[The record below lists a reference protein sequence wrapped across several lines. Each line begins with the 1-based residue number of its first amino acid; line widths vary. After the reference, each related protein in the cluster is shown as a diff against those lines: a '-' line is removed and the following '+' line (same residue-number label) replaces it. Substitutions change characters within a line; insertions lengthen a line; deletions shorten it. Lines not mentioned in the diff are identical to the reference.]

1 MQDWVEVA
9 LRSLAG
15 FVILFILSRVF
26 VRKPLGESSLF
37 EFSMMG
43 AMAIIVAISSIQLA
57 IPIVLPITAAIVWG
71 ILMYGSSLLSQKNK
85 SFRSLF
91 LGDGIP
97 MIKDG
102 KILEDNMKKQRITTD
117 DLLSRLRS
125 KDVFQYAD
133 VEFAVLESSGEL
145 NILTKQEQQ
154 PITPKIM
161 KQNVPPIK
169 EPETVI
175 MDGRILNEPL
185 ATRGLS
191 HDWLQTELQKR
202 DASVENVFVAQVDEY
217 GQLTFDLYDDL
228 MQVAAPTELPLLEAS
243 LKKVQADLDLFALD
257 TEDEEA
263 KKSYQWCSEQMKQI
277 YQTVTPYTKE

>member
-1 MQDWVEVA
+1 MDPWVEVM

-15 FVILFILSRVF
+15 FVILFILSKVF

-37 EFSMMG
+37 EFSIIG
-43 AMAIIVAISSIQLA
+43 AMAITVAVGSFTLT
-57 IPIVLPITAAIVWG
+57 IPIELPITALAVFG
-71 ILMYGSSLLSQKNK
+71 LLIFGTSMFSQKSK
-85 SFRSLF
+85 SFRSF
-91 LGDGIP
+91 YSGDGVPI
-97 MIKDG
+97 IKDG
-102 KILEDNMKKQRITTD
+102 KVLEENMKKQRLTTD
-117 DLLSRLRS
+117 DLLSKLRS

-133 VEFAVLESSGEL
+133 VEFAVLEGSGEL

-154 PITPKIM
+154 PITPKILKM
-161 KQNVPPIK
+161 QVPPIK

-185 ATRGLS
+185 ATRGLN

-217 GQLTFDLYDDL
+217 GQLTFDLYDDI

-257 TEDEEA
+257 TEDEAA
-263 KKSYQWCSEQMKQI
+263 KKSYQWCSEQIKQI